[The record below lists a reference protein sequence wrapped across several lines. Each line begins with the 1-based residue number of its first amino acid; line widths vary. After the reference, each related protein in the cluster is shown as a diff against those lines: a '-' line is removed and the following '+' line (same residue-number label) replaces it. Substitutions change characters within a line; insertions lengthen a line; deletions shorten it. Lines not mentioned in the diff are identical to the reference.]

1 MGVGLLVFQIIVVL
15 LTSQRQKQVF
25 LNSIHKAIMAKDQ
38 LRDFHLFA
46 MESALPLSIGIIKN
60 AKTGGFQ
67 KIMNVCKSKDPF
79 SAFQVDGESSAKTV
93 RDKID
98 QLIPG
103 LGYPVVS
110 VDVTFEENYPDDES
124 NDHDSLV
131 STLNRIDSQLDQ
143 LRHYLSEDSTN
154 IDNE

>member
-1 MGVGLLVFQIIVVL
+1 
-15 LTSQRQKQVF
+15 
-25 LNSIHKAIMAKDQ
+25 MAKDQ
-38 LRDFHLFA
+38 FRNFHLFA
-46 MESALPLSIGIIKN
+46 MESFLPFGMGVINN

-67 KIMNVCKSKDPF
+67 KIMDVCKSKDPF
-79 SAFQVDGESSAKTV
+79 SEFQVDGKTSAKTV

-110 VDVTFEENYPDDES
+110 VDVTVEENYPDNKS
-124 NDHDSLV
+124 NDQESLV

-143 LRHYLSEDSTN
+143 LSHYLNNDSKK
-154 IDNE
+154 IDDE

>member
-1 MGVGLLVFQIIVVL
+1 
-15 LTSQRQKQVF
+15 
-25 LNSIHKAIMAKDQ
+25 MAKDQ

-46 MESALPLSIGIIKN
+46 MESALPFGMGILKN

-67 KIMNVCKSKDPF
+67 KIMDVIKSKDPL
-79 SAFQVDGESSAKTV
+79 SEFQVDGETSAKTV

-110 VDVTFEENYPDDES
+110 VDVTVENNYPEYES
-124 NDHDSLV
+124 NDQESLV
-131 STLNRIDSQLDQ
+131 STLHRIDSKLDE
-143 LRHYLSEDSTN
+143 LRCFLKNDSRN
-154 IDNE
+154 IDD

>member
-1 MGVGLLVFQIIVVL
+1 
-15 LTSQRQKQVF
+15 
-25 LNSIHKAIMAKDQ
+25 MAKDQ

-46 MESALPLSIGIIKN
+46 MESALPFGMGLIEN

-67 KIMNVCKSKDPF
+67 KIMDVFKSKDPF
-79 SAFQVDGESSAKTV
+79 SAFQVEGKTSAKKV

-110 VDVTFEENYPDDES
+110 VDVTVEENYQDYES
-124 NDHDSLV
+124 NDQDSLV
-131 STLNRIDSQLDQ
+131 STLERIDSELDH
-143 LRHYLSEDSTN
+143 LRRLISHNSVK
-154 IDNE
+154 IDDQ

>member
-1 MGVGLLVFQIIVVL
+1 
-15 LTSQRQKQVF
+15 
-25 LNSIHKAIMAKDQ
+25 MAKDQ

-46 MESALPLSIGIIKN
+46 MESALPFGMGIVKN

-67 KIMNVCKSKDPF
+67 KIMDVLKSKDPF
-79 SAFQVDGESSAKTV
+79 SEFQVDGKTSAKTV

-103 LGYPVVS
+103 LGHPIVS
-110 VDVTFEENYPDDES
+110 VEVNVEENH
-124 NDHDSLV
+124 NDSEIKDQNSLV
-131 STLNRIDSQLDQ
+131 STLNRIDNQLDQ
-143 LRHYLSEDSTN
+143 LRFYLTNDSKN